1 MVPVLILCA
10 GCECF
15 LPSGKAPEG
24 NIIEPSGE
32 EYAVELIFDRTG
44 AADYFINELI
54 RETMLNCPG
63 EAVFLDADRQS
74 LSAAHRILLKTGE
87 FSGITHASPAPGNW
101 KLVSRNSAGTW
112 QMELLSAAGNVVW
125 KRSVILK
132 NN

>member
-15 LPSGKAPEG
+15 LPDGKAPEG

-32 EYAVELIFDRTG
+32 EHAVELIFDRTG

-74 LSAAHRILLKTGE
+74 LSDAHRILLKTGE
-87 FSGITHASPAPGNW
+87 FSGITHAVKAPGNW

-112 QMELLSAAGNVVW
+112 QMELVSASGNVVW